1 MKTLSLVLLALLVV
15 ARAHA
20 AELTVHAAASLTDAM
35 RELASLYE
43 RANPGDRL
51 LFNFGASSQLARQIK
66 EGAPADVFFSAD
78 EAQMDNL
85 DKAGLLAP
93 GTRENLLGNTLV
105 VVVPADSKL
114 AVTAAADLVKP
125 EFKKV
130 AVAEP
135 NTVPVGVYTK
145 EYLTKLGLWETIL
158 PKVVPTDNVRASL
171 AAVESGNVE
180 AGTVYKTDALISKK
194 VRVAYEVPAA
204 EGPKIRY
211 PLAALKDSK
220 DAAQSAKLVSFL
232 GGTEARTV
240 FARYGFATLK

>member
-1 MKTLSLVLLALLVV
+1 MKTLALALLTLLAV
-15 ARAHA
+15 ARVHA
-20 AELTVHAAASLTDAM
+20 ADLTVHAAASLTDAM
-35 RELASLYE
+35 KELAPVYE
-43 RANPGDRL
+43 KANPGDKL

-78 EAQMDNL
+78 EAQMDGL
-85 DKAGLLAP
+85 EKAGLLAP
-93 GTRENLLGNTLV
+93 GTRANLLGNTLV
-105 VVVPADSKL
+105 VVVPADSPQKV
-114 AVTAAADLVKP
+114 ATVADLAKP

-135 NTVPVGVYTK
+135 NTVPAGVYTK
-145 EYLTKLGLWETIL
+145 EHLTKLGLWESIL

-194 VRVAYEVPAA
+194 VKIAYEVPAA

-220 DAAQSAKLVSFL
+220 NAAQSAKLLSFL
-232 GGTEARTV
+232 GGDEARAV
-240 FARYGFATLK
+240 FARYGFTVLK

>member
-1 MKTLSLVLLALLVV
+1 MKTLSLILLTLLTVV
-15 ARAHA
+15 RAHA

-35 RELASLYE
+35 KELAPLYE
-43 RANPGDRL
+43 KANPGDKL

-114 AVTAAADLVKP
+114 TVAAAADLAKP
-125 EFKKV
+125 EFKRL

-135 NTVPVGVYTK
+135 NSVPVGVYTK
-145 EYLTKLGLWETIL
+145 EYLTRLGLWETIS
-158 PKVVPTDNVRASL
+158 PKVVPTENVRASL

-194 VRVAYEVPAA
+194 VRIAYETPAT

-220 DAAQSAKLVSFL
+220 HPDDARKLLTFL
-232 GGTEARTV
+232 GGTEARAV
-240 FARYGFATLK
+240 FARYGFTTLK

>member
-1 MKTLSLVLLALLVV
+1 MRTLSFILLTLLAV

-35 RELASLYE
+35 KELAPLYE
-43 RANPGDRL
+43 KANPGDRL

-78 EAQMDNL
+78 EAQMDSL

-93 GTRENLLGNTLV
+93 GTRANLLGNTLV

-114 AVTAAADLVKP
+114 AVAAAADLAKP
-125 EFKKV
+125 EFRKV

-145 EYLTKLGLWETIL
+145 DYLTKLGLWETVL

-194 VRVAYEVPAA
+194 VKIAYEVPAA

-211 PLAALKDSK
+211 PLAALKESK
-220 DAAQSAKLVSFL
+220 SPAQAGKLLAFL
-232 GGTEARTV
+232 GGNEARTV
-240 FARYGFATLK
+240 FARYGFTTLK